1 MTDMGQ
7 RLTDLEIHVAHQ
19 EMVITELSET
29 VNRQW
34 AEIDMLKRSLT
45 RLVERINEGAEPGDA
60 PPAHQ
65 PPPHW

>member
-1 MTDMGQ
+1 MTDTTQ

-29 VNRQW
+29 VSRQW
-34 AEIDMLKRSLT
+34 SEIDMLKRSLT
-45 RLVERINEGAEPGDA
+45 RLVERLNDRADSGDA